1 MLERTSLA
9 AIASAALLAGALP
22 LAAQAQATTPTPAT
36 TAQPAGPAGTLPE
49 TTADAD
55 AAAAQVND
63 PFEGFNRGV
72 FGFNDAVDRAVL
84 KPVATGYQKAVP
96 EIVRSWVSN
105 FFGNLDDAWSL
116 VNLVLQGKPRQAYD
130 MTVRVT
136 TNTVLGLGGFLD
148 IATEAGITRHE
159 EDFGQ
164 TLGWWGLPPG
174 PYLVLPLLG
183 PSQIRETA
191 ALPLDL
197 RWDASFVQHEATR
210 WSITALEVIDARATL
225 LNATGLLDS
234 VALDRYS
241 FVRDAYVQRRQSLV
255 WDGNPPN

>member
-1 MLERTSLA
+1 MSFDRHLLARAAAAALLSLA
-9 AIASAALLAGALP
+9 AP
-22 LAAQAQATTPTPAT
+22 LAALAQSAAPA
-36 TAQPAGPAGTLPE
+36 AGAAPSGTLPE

-55 AAAAQVND
+55 APTAQVND

-72 FGFNDAVDRAVL
+72 YSFNDAVDRTVV
-84 KPVATGYQKAVP
+84 KPVATGYQKVVP
-96 EIVRSWVSN
+96 EIVRGWVTN

-148 IATEAGITRHE
+148 IASAAGIERHQ

-164 TLGWWGLPPG
+164 TLGWWGVPAG
-174 PYLVLPLLG
+174 PFLMLPLLG
-183 PSQIRETA
+183 PSQVRDAA
-191 ALPLDL
+191 ALPLDMT
-197 RWDASFVQHEATR
+197 WDNSFVDHEATK
-210 WSITALEVIDARATL
+210 WQLTALNAINTRANL
-225 LNATGLLDS
+225 LTASGLLDT

-241 FVRDAYVQRRQSLV
+241 FLRDAYVQRRQSMV
-255 WDGNPPN
+255 YDGNPPQPK

>member
-1 MLERTSLA
+1 MFDRKSVA
-9 AIASAALLAGALP
+9 AIASAALLAGLAP
-22 LAAQAQATTPTPAT
+22 LAAQAQATPTPAT
-36 TAQPAGPAGTLPE
+36 TAQPAGPSGTLPE

-72 FGFNDAVDRAVL
+72 FGFNDAIDRAVL

-96 EIVRSWVSN
+96 EIVRGWVSN

-148 IATEAGITRHE
+148 IASAAGIARHE

-164 TLGWWGLPPG
+164 TLGWWGLPAG
-174 PYLVLPLLG
+174 PYLVLPLFG

-191 ALPLDL
+191 ALPLDFG
-197 RWDASFVQHEATR
+197 WDSSFVQHEPTR
-210 WSITALEVIDARATL
+210 WSLTALDIIDTRASL
-225 LNATGLLDS
+225 LTATGLLDT

-255 WDGNPPN
+255 YDGNPPK

>member
-1 MLERTSLA
+1 MSFDRHLLARTAAAALLSLA
-9 AIASAALLAGALP
+9 AP
-22 LAAQAQATTPTPAT
+22 LAALAQSAAPA
-36 TAQPAGPAGTLPE
+36 AGAAPSGTLPE

-55 AAAAQVND
+55 APAAQVND

-72 FGFNDAVDRAVL
+72 FGFNDAVDRAVV
-84 KPVATGYQKAVP
+84 KPVATGYQKVVP
-96 EIVRSWVSN
+96 EIVRGWVTN

-148 IATEAGITRHE
+148 IASAAGIERHE

-164 TLGWWGLPPG
+164 TLGWWGVPAG
-174 PYLVLPLLG
+174 PFLMLPLLG
-183 PSQIRETA
+183 PSQVRDAA
-191 ALPLDL
+191 ALPLDIT
-197 RWDASFVQHEATR
+197 WDNSFVQHEATK
-210 WSITALEVIDARATL
+210 WQLTALDAINTRANL
-225 LNATGLLDS
+225 LTASGLLDT

-241 FVRDAYVQRRQSLV
+241 FLRDAYVQRRQSMV
-255 WDGNPPN
+255 YDGNPPQPK

>member
-1 MLERTSLA
+1 MSFDRPFLA
-9 AIASAALLAGALP
+9 RAAAAALLTAAAP
-22 LAAQAQATTPTPAT
+22 LAALAQSAAPA
-36 TAQPAGPAGTLPE
+36 AGAAPGTLPE

-55 AAAAQVND
+55 APAAQVND

-72 FGFNDAVDRAVL
+72 YSFNDAVDRAVV
-84 KPVATGYQKAVP
+84 KPVATGYQKVVP
-96 EIVRSWVSN
+96 EIVRGWVTN

-148 IATEAGITRHE
+148 IASAAGIDRHE

-164 TLGWWGLPPG
+164 TLGWWGVPSG
-174 PYLVLPLLG
+174 PFLMLPLLG
-183 PSQIRETA
+183 PSQVRDAA
-191 ALPLDL
+191 ALPLDMT
-197 RWDASFVQHEATR
+197 WDNSFVDHEATK
-210 WSITALEVIDARATL
+210 WQLTALDAINTRANL
-225 LNATGLLDS
+225 LTASGLLDT

-241 FVRDAYVQRRQSLV
+241 FLRDAYVQRRQSMV
-255 WDGNPPN
+255 YDGNPPQPK

>member
-1 MLERTSLA
+1 MSLNRHLFARA
-9 AIASAALLAGALP
+9 AAATLLVAAAP
-22 LAAQAQATTPTPAT
+22 LAALAQTAAPA
-36 TAQPAGPAGTLPE
+36 AGAAPGTLPE
-49 TTADAD
+49 TTAEPDPS
-55 AAAAQVND
+55 AATVND

-72 FGFNDAVDRAVL
+72 FGFNDAVDRAVI
-84 KPVATGYQKAVP
+84 KPVATGYQKVVP
-96 EIVRSWVSN
+96 EIVRSWVTN

-148 IATEAGITRHE
+148 IATAAGIERHE

-164 TLGWWGLPPG
+164 TLGWWGVPPG
-174 PYLVLPLLG
+174 PFLMLPLLG
-183 PSQIRETA
+183 PSQVRDAA

-197 RWDASFVQHEATR
+197 TWDNSFVDHEATK
-210 WSITALEVIDARATL
+210 WQLTALDAINTRANL
-225 LNATGLLDS
+225 LTASGLLDT

-241 FVRDAYVQRRQSLV
+241 FLRDAYVQRRQSMV
-255 WDGNPPN
+255 YDGNPPQPK

>member
-1 MLERTSLA
+1 MSDRKPLAMLA
-9 AIASAALLAGALP
+9 AAALLGAAAP
-22 LAAQAQATTPTPAT
+22 LAALAQTTPPST
-36 TAQPAGPAGTLPE
+36 QPAGPGGTLPE

-96 EIVRSWVSN
+96 EIVRTWVGN

-164 TLGWWGLPPG
+164 TLGWWGLPSG

-191 ALPLDL
+191 ALPLDMG
-197 RWDASFVQHEATR
+197 WDSSFVQHDPTR
-210 WSITALEVIDARATL
+210 YSITALEVIDARATL